1 MAKKLSTWFMDGP
14 YCIAQ
19 FQTKHLLAREMLDSS
34 RTYFGV
40 AAAEL
45 SFLTDDVTVDNE
57 NSQRDTLL
65 LQVLTKLLIFLR
77 FSITVFTAYLTA
89 STTVSQIR

>member
-1 MAKKLSTWFMDGP
+1 MNGP

-45 SFLTDDVTVDNE
+45 SFLTDDVTVDDE

-65 LQVLTKLLIFLR
+65 LQVVTKLLIFLT
-77 FSITVFTAYLTA
+77 I
-89 STTVSQIR
+89 